1 MEKQSKNRNS
11 EGMWIL
17 LVLSAFGC
25 VFVFALYFML
35 TQYDRDMNDYRYKC
49 YLSYLSQMESKFDS
63 ATYRR
68 FQKSYDFFVQT
79 SETTK
84 SELQKQTRKD
94 KTTVDSLKRA
104 LAALQKED
112 ETVNVAPEM
121 YRIKRI
127 WQNSDTQPWTYSA
140 YTAIYLRSS
149 SFHGMFYSRHDVE
162 LAIDGKA
169 QYVGDN
175 HLDYVNVVFSDNSFR
190 QFKIKDSPEWILAKE
205 GELVK
210 CEGDKFVPLFKK

>member
-17 LVLSAFGC
+17 LVLSAFGS

-63 ATYRR
+63 TTYRR

-140 YTAIYLRSS
+140 YIAIYLRSS

-175 HLDYVNVVFSDNSFR
+175 RFDYVNVVFSDNSFR